1 MNLFPKIMPNFS
13 NNNNEEIMV
22 AAIVSNVDNENQ
34 NIPNNQNISEQMGF
48 KKGKLNIN
56 NEEAKILASYP
67 TIKTK

>member
-1 MNLFPKIMPNFS
+1 
-13 NNNNEEIMV
+13 MV

-34 NIPNNQNISEQMGF
+34 NRPNNQNISEQMGF